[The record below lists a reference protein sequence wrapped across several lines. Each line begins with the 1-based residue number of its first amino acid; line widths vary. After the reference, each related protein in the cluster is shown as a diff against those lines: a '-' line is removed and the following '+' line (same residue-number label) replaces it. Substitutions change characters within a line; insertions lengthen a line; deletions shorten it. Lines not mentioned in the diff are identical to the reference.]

1 MNSTSNA
8 EKIQV
13 GAKIL
18 RLIKFFRF
26 IKVLRLLRV
35 AKLRII
41 VEKILEYLALSNT
54 VMGLL
59 GFLKLSTIVI
69 FIAHWMACLWHLV
82 STVDMLYYLKS

>member
-1 MNSTSNA
+1 M
-8 EKIQV
+8 
-13 GAKIL
+13 
-18 RLIKFFRF
+18 
-26 IKVLRLLRV
+26 LRLLRV

-59 GFLKLSTIVI
+59 GFLKLSTIVL

-82 STVDMLYYLKS
+82 STVGMLYYLKPYMIVIIGY